1 MGRVSNA
8 SRGVARERRHARS
21 DKGPGSRGTAS
32 GDARAADP
40 AFAALPG
47 SPLKAVAAGLVE
59 SEHPG
64 MVVVA
69 LAALVQDYCY
79 GSDPSAGAVMAD
91 ALHQRARELWRIHRT
106 TGSRCPA
113 CRDSR

>member
-1 MGRVSNA
+1 MPGLTRDQVLEVL
-8 SRGVARERRHARS
+8 RQGTPERRTRLL
-21 DKGPGSRGTAS
+21 
-32 GDARAADP
+32 
-40 AFAALPG
+40 AALPG

-91 ALHQRARELWRIHRT
+91 ALHQRARELWEDSIGPRALVVQPVGTR
-106 TGSRCPA
+106 GESPEGVVPA
-113 CRDSR
+113 R